1 MYGSIEVSAF
11 RDTALFKGFSDDEI
25 VCVLETFKANIKKYK
40 KGETVFFSG
49 QTISELGLVISGTLH
64 IQQSDW
70 WGNVN
75 ILHNVKAGEIF
86 GLAFAAVSGV
96 PLENDVIAAAYTCV
110 LFLDV
115 HWILNFNTENTESKR
130 PQTIFR
136 LKIKLIQNLYR
147 ISAARNRFL
156 TKKLHYLS
164 CRSTRDKLLAYLS
177 EQADMHK
184 SHSFD
189 IPFDR
194 QQLADY
200 LSVER
205 SAMSAELSKM
215 QHDGLLA
222 FKKNHFTLLR

>member
-1 MYGSIEVSAF
+1 MYTAIDVSAF
-11 RDTALFKGFSDDEI
+11 RGSALFKGFSDDEI
-25 VCVLETFKANIKKYK
+25 AQSLETFKGKVKNYK
-40 KGETVFFSG
+40 KGETVFFAG
-49 QTISELGLVISGTLH
+49 QTITELGLVISGMLH

-70 WGNVN
+70 WGNMN
-75 ILHNVKAGEIF
+75 ILHGIKAGEIF
-86 GLAFAAVSGV
+86 GLAFAAASGV
-96 PLENDVIAAAYTCV
+96 PLENDVIAATDTDI

-115 HWILNFNTENTESKR
+115 HWILTFSTEDSKTEK
-130 PQTIFR
+130 PNTIFR
-136 LKIKLIQNLYR
+136 LKIKLIQNLCR

-205 SAMSAELSKM
+205 SAMSAELSRM
-215 QHDGLLA
+215 QQDGLLE

>member
-1 MYGSIEVSAF
+1 MYTAIDVSAF
-11 RDTALFKGFSDDEI
+11 RGSALFKGFSDDEI
-25 VCVLETFKANIKKYK
+25 AQSLETFKGKVKNYK
-40 KGETVFFSG
+40 KGETVFFAG
-49 QTISELGLVISGTLH
+49 QTITELGLVISGMLH

-70 WGNVN
+70 WGNMN
-75 ILHNVKAGEIF
+75 ILHGIKAGEIF
-86 GLAFAAVSGV
+86 GLAFAAASGV
-96 PLENDVIAAAYTCV
+96 PLENDVIAATDTGI

-115 HWILNFNTENTESKR
+115 HWILTFSAEDGKTEKPNTV
-130 PQTIFR
+130 FR

-205 SAMSAELSKM
+205 SAMSAELSRM
-215 QHDGLLA
+215 QQDGLLE